1 MEDFLG
7 ISATEWVGYLA
18 SMGVLVSFL
27 MRNIRTL
34 RIVNSFGCG
43 AFIAYGVL
51 LDSIPVIATN
61 TIIVGINLYYLF
73 VKKQQ
78 S

>member
-1 MEDFLG
+1 
-7 ISATEWVGYLA
+7 
-18 SMGVLVSFL
+18 

-43 AFIAYGVL
+43 FFIAYGIL

-73 VKKQQ
+73 VKKQ
-78 S
+78 

>member
-7 ISATEWVGYLA
+7 ISATEWIGYIA
-18 SMGVLVSFL
+18 SVGVLISFL
-27 MRNIRTL
+27 MRNIRAL

-73 VKKQQ
+73 VKKH
-78 S
+78 